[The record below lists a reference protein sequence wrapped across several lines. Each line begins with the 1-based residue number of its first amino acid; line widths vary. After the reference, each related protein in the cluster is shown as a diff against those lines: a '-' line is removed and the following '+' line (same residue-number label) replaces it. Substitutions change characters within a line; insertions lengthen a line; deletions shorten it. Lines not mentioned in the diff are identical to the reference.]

1 MGLHRIDKPIHG
13 HFSGS
18 SFLSLS
24 QCNHQDIKDIFHLA
38 KQFAQQKQLGHASK
52 ALSGRVFTLLFFE
65 PSSRTFGSF
74 SSAVKRLGGAT
85 VEIQDAS
92 VTSAA
97 KGETLEDTIRVF
109 SRYSDGIIMRHH
121 MPGAAL
127 RAATAASV
135 PVVNA
140 GDGIG
145 EHPTQALLD
154 LYTIHSHRGNL
165 DNVRGMVVG
174 DLYNGRTVHSLIQ
187 GLSIFKKP
195 TIYMLSPD
203 SLALSKELADAFSA
217 AGVTLHV
224 LHDVSEIPADLDFWY
239 WTRVQ
244 KERFAN
250 LDDYEQVK
258 HQFVLTPEL
267 AESYAGK
274 NTLFMHPLPR
284 VGEIDERVDSD
295 PRAVYFEQVQNGL
308 YVRMALLKLLFETQ
322 S

>member
-1 MGLHRIDKPIHG
+1 MKSHSVDKPIHG
-13 HFSGS
+13 QFFGS

-24 QCNHQDIKDIFHLA
+24 QCNPKDLQEIFDLA
-38 KQFAQQKQLGHASK
+38 QLIAQGKQLDRFSK
-52 ALSGRVFTLLFFE
+52 ALSGRVFALLFFE

-92 VTSAA
+92 VTSAS

-127 RAATAASV
+127 RAATVSSV

-165 DNVRGMVVG
+165 DDVKGLVVG

-187 GLSIFKKP
+187 GLSIYKKP
-195 TIYMLSPD
+195 TIYL
-203 SLALSKELADAFSA
+203 LAPKNLTLSKELADTFTA
-217 AGVTLHV
+217 AGVTLRE
-224 LHDVSEIPADLDFWY
+224 LRDVSDIPPKLDFWY

-250 LDDYEQVK
+250 LDEYEAVK
-258 HQFVLTPEL
+258 HQFILTPEL
-267 AESYAGK
+267 AGTYAGPD
-274 NTLFMHPLPR
+274 TLFMHPLPR

-295 PRAVYFEQVQNGL
+295 ARAVYFEQVQNGL
-308 YVRMALLKLLFETQ
+308 YVRMALLKLLFEHKP
-322 S
+322 